1 MNDKTQRA
9 LIRAVYKVLRPMV
22 RLLMRHGVSYRSFS
36 EVARRVYIDVAEQ
49 DFALEKRKPSNSRTA
64 VLTGINRKD
73 IAKFKE
79 RPHPLQDQNFEP
91 PNPTARVIT
100 GWLNDIRF
108 HDDRGQPRLLPI
120 ESECENDISFTYL
133 VQEHSTDVTVRAMLD
148 ELVRLEACAKD
159 GNQVKLLVNGYIPL
173 EDMQETLRIFGT
185 AASDLLNTM
194 DHNIGRIAPGPFL
207 QRTVSYD
214 NIPEELLGSI
224 RHRCRD
230 EGDQFLLQ
238 VNEWLASQDRNE
250 NNKLIGS
257 GRYRAGI
264 GIYYIEHAVDDE
276 NSNEANDE

>member
-1 MNDKTQRA
+1 
-9 LIRAVYKVLRPMV
+9 MV

-79 RPHPLQDQNFEP
+79 RPHPLEQQDYEP

-100 GWLNDIRF
+100 GWINDSRF
-108 HDDRGQPRLLPI
+108 HDADGHALELDI
-120 ESECENDISFTYL
+120 EGGEQSFAFL
-133 VQEHSTDVTVRAMLD
+133 VQEHSTDVTMRAMLD
-148 ELVRLEACAKD
+148 ELVRLGAVSKKD
-159 GNQVKLLVNGYIPL
+159 GKVTLLVDGYIPL

-185 AASDLLNTM
+185 AASDIMTTM
-194 DHNIGRIAPGPFL
+194 DHNIGRLEPGPFL

-214 NIPEELLGSI
+214 DIPEELLSSI
-224 RHRCRD
+224 RDRCRD
-230 EGDQFLLQ
+230 EGTQFLLQ
-238 VNEWLASQDRNE
+238 VNDWLATQDRSE
-250 NNKLIGS
+250 NKNLIGS

-264 GIYYIEHAVDDE
+264 GVYYIEHAIEETKEAKDE
-276 NSNEANDE
+276 